1 MANRRIGK
9 STMRFATPPVI
20 VSAGTVAGPMEGRGP
35 MARWFDEVVPDDMFG
50 ERTAEKAERRFM
62 GDAVKIVLKQAA
74 VQPEQVDYFI
84 AGDLLNQIV
93 TASFV
98 AEDLETPFI
107 GVYGACST
115 SVQGLTLAS
124 ALVDAGFANLALAA
138 TSSHYQT
145 AERQFRYPIEL
156 NIQRKSTSQ
165 YTATG
170 AGAVLVGQSG
180 GKVKITEATL
190 GRVIDMGV
198 KDPNQMGPAM
208 APAAADTIFNH
219 LADTGRD
226 PGFYD
231 VIITGDLG
239 SVGSEILLE
248 LMQRRGVPLGGNYA
262 DGGVLLFGGVR
273 GTGVGGSGCACSALI
288 TEGFVWKR
296 MCNGEI
302 GRALIVATG
311 ALLSPLTWQQGESVP
326 CIANAVALQL

>member
-1 MANRRIGK
+1 MASRRIGK

-74 VQPEQVDYFI
+74 VQPQQVDYFI

-98 AEDLETPFI
+98 AEDLGIPFI

-115 SVQGLTLAS
+115 SVQGLALAS
-124 ALVDAGFANLALAA
+124 ALVDAGLANLALAA

-311 ALLSPLTWQQGESVP
+311 ALQSPLTWQQGESVP

>member
-1 MANRRIGK
+1 MAQ
-9 STMRFATPPVI
+9 
-20 VSAGTVAGPMEGRGP
+20 
-35 MARWFDEVVPDDMFG
+35 WFDEVVPDDMFG

-62 GDAVKIVLKQAA
+62 GDAVKIVLKRAA
-74 VQPEQVDYFI
+74 VRPEQVDYFL

-98 AEDLETPFI
+98 AEDLGIPFI

-115 SVQGLTLAS
+115 SVQGLALAS
-124 ALVDAGFANLALAA
+124 ALVDAGLANLALAA

-239 SVGSEILLE
+239 SVGSEVLLE
-248 LMQRRGVPLGGNYA
+248 LMQRRGVPLGDNYA
-262 DGGVLLFGGVR
+262 DGGVMLFQGVR

-288 TEGFVWKR
+288 MEGFVWKR

-302 GRALIVATG
+302 RRALIVATG
-311 ALLSPLTWQQGESVP
+311 ALLSTLTWQQGESVP

>member
-1 MANRRIGK
+1 MATRRIGK
-9 STMRFATPPVI
+9 STVRFATPPVI
-20 VSAGTVAGPMEGRGP
+20 VSAGTVAGPMESRGP

-62 GDAVKIVLKQAA
+62 GDAVKIALRQAA
-74 VQPEQVDYFI
+74 IQPEQVDYFI

-98 AEDLETPFI
+98 AEDLGAPFI

-115 SVQGLTLAS
+115 SVQSLTLAS
-124 ALVDAGFANLALAA
+124 SLVDAGFADLALAA

-170 AGAVLVGQSG
+170 AGAVLVGKSG
-180 GKVKITEATL
+180 GKVRITEATP

-226 PGFYD
+226 PAFYD

-248 LMQRRGVPLGGNYA
+248 LMQRRGVPLGSNYA
-262 DGGVLLFGGVR
+262 DGGVMLFKGVR
-273 GTGVGGSGCACSALI
+273 GTAVGGSGCACSALI
-288 TEGFVWKR
+288 MESFVWKK
-296 MCNGEI
+296 MCNSEI
-302 GRALIVATG
+302 KSALIVATG
-311 ALLSPLTWQQGESVP
+311 ALLSSLTWQQGESVP
-326 CIANAVALQL
+326 CIANAIALQL

>member
-1 MANRRIGK
+1 
-9 STMRFATPPVI
+9 
-20 VSAGTVAGPMEGRGP
+20 

-62 GDAVKIVLKQAA
+62 GDAVKIALRQAA
-74 VQPEQVDYFI
+74 IQPEQVDYFI

-115 SVQGLTLAS
+115 SVQSLTLAS
-124 ALVDAGFANLALAA
+124 SLVDAGFADLALAA

-170 AGAVLVGQSG
+170 AGAVLVGKSG
-180 GKVKITEATL
+180 GKVRITEATP

-226 PGFYD
+226 PAFYD

-248 LMQRRGVPLGGNYA
+248 LMQRRGVPLGSNYA
-262 DGGVLLFGGVR
+262 DGGVMLFKGVR

-288 TEGFVWKR
+288 MEGFVWKK
-296 MCNGEI
+296 MCNSEI
-302 GRALIVATG
+302 KSALIVATG
-311 ALLSPLTWQQGESVP
+311 ALLSSLTWQQGESVP
-326 CIANAVALQL
+326 CIANAIALQL

>member
-1 MANRRIGK
+1 MAQ
-9 STMRFATPPVI
+9 
-20 VSAGTVAGPMEGRGP
+20 
-35 MARWFDEVVPDDMFG
+35 WFDEVVPDDMFG

-62 GDAVKIVLKQAA
+62 GDAVKIVLKRAA
-74 VQPEQVDYFI
+74 VRPEQVDYFL

-98 AEDLETPFI
+98 AEDLGIPFI

-115 SVQGLTLAS
+115 SVQGLALAS
-124 ALVDAGFANLALAA
+124 ALVDAGLANLALAA

>member
-1 MANRRIGK
+1 MATRRIGR
-9 STMRFATPPVI
+9 STVQFASPPVI
-20 VSAGTVAGPMEGRGP
+20 VSAATVAGPMESRGP

-50 ERTAEKAERRFM
+50 ERSAEKAERRFM
-62 GDAVKIVLKQAA
+62 GDAVKIALRQAA
-74 VQPEQVDYFI
+74 IGPDQVDYFI
-84 AGDLLNQIV
+84 AGDLLNQII
-93 TASFV
+93 TAGFT
-98 AEDLETPFI
+98 AEDLGIPFI

-124 ALVDAGFANLALAA
+124 MLVDAGFADLALAA
-138 TSSHYQT
+138 TSSHYQS

-170 AGAVLVGQSG
+170 AGAALVGLSG
-180 GKVKITEATL
+180 GRVKITEATL
-190 GRVIDMGV
+190 GKVIDMGTR
-198 KDPNQMGPAM
+198 DPNQMGPAM
-208 APAAADTIFNH
+208 APAAADTLFNH

-239 SVGSEILLE
+239 SVGSEILIE

-262 DGGVLLFGGVR
+262 DGGVMLFKGVP

-288 TEGFVWKR
+288 MNGYVWKR
-296 MCNGEI
+296 MCEGSI
-302 GRALIVATG
+302 RRALIVATG
-311 ALLSPLTWQQGESVP
+311 ALMSPLSCQQGEAVP
-326 CIANAVALQL
+326 CIANAIALQL